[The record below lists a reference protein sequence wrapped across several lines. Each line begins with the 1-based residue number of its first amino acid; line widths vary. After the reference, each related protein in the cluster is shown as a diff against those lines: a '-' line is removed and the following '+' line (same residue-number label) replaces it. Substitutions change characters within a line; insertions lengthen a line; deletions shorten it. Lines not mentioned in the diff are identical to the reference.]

1 MYQKRLAQL
10 IAIKIGEECGRT
22 ITWIRTRTSFALV
35 RSFFFFFFFFF
46 IKNNCFFFFFFF
58 FLFFVLIKTKSFF
71 FMFFVF
77 LFCCLFVSFLTKG
90 MVNSVLTEDF
100 FLGELIGF

>member
-1 MYQKRLAQL
+1 MYQSRLAQL
-10 IAIKIGEECGRT
+10 IAIKIGEEYART

-35 RSFFFFFFFFF
+35 RSFFFFFFF
-46 IKNNCFFFFFFF
+46 
-58 FLFFVLIKTKSFF
+58 LIKTKS

-100 FLGELIGF
+100 F

>member
-1 MYQKRLAQL
+1 MLDVSKPFSTTDCHQNRGGVCQNHHMDQNQNL
-10 IAIKIGEECGRT
+10 
-22 ITWIRTRTSFALV
+22 IRTRE
-35 RSFFFFFFFFF
+35 
-46 IKNNCFFFFFFF
+46 IFFFFFF
-58 FLFFVLIKTKSFF
+58 FLIKTKS